1 MADGKNVSKRKSKKN
16 KVATSEVGA
25 PTTYSYGKSGGKG
38 RANMTPTKA
47 TDKSY

>member
-1 MADGKNVSKRKSKKN
+1 MAMSKNVKTSKSKKN

-25 PTTYSYGKSGGKG
+25 PTTYSYGKSGSKG